1 MIRKLKYRPGEKGN
15 SIVEFALTLPI
26 LLLVIFGVIHFGRA
40 IMTTNILYTAARE
53 GARAAAID
61 TTTSYWQPRVNA
73 VLTAG
78 VVRNGRSSVVY
89 LPATRSVVVT
99 VTSYFSVIG
108 RRMPTL
114 IPGGIG
120 LPDSIPLSASAVMKY
135 EK

>member
-1 MIRKLKYRPGEKGN
+1 MIRKFRRHPGEKGN
-15 SIVEFALTLPI
+15 SVVEFALTLPI

-61 TTTSYWQPRVNA
+61 TTSSYWQPRVNA
-73 VLTAG
+73 VLAAG
-78 VVRNGRSSVVY
+78 RVSNGVSTVTFD
-89 LPATRSVVVT
+89 PTTRSVRVT
-99 VTSYFSVIG
+99 ITSQFSVIG
-108 RRMPTL
+108 RNMPTL
-114 IPGGIG
+114 IRTGVA